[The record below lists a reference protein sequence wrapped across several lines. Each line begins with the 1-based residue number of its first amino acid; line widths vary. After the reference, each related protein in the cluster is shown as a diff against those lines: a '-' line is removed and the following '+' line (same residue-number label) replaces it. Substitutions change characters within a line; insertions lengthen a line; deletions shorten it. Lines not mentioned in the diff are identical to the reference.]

1 LSISSYGQRK
11 MKTKRFNNF
20 NKIYILKL
28 FIILVLLALFY
39 LLYNK
44 LFTFTS
50 YVNRRQVTPRIAQHC
65 SQYNA
70 NNIIRNKIQLP
81 QNIHRRRVG
90 FFLIATGKYIELARR
105 LIDSTEKHF
114 CSNSPH
120 IYVHYFIFT
129 DNTQFNPT
137 LTNGDR
143 NFTIIFQKHLE
154 WPMSTLLR
162 FENILKVCKII
173 IVNRF
178 RVFENLLRS
187 F

>member
-1 LSISSYGQRK
+1 
-11 MKTKRFNNF
+11 MKRLNNL
-20 NKIYILKL
+20 NKISILKL
-28 FIILVLLALFY
+28 CVIFVLLAIVY

-44 LFTFTS
+44 LFAFKS

-65 SQYNA
+65 SQYSA
-70 NNIIRNKIQLP
+70 NNIIKNKIQLP
-81 QNIHRRRVG
+81 QNTHRRRVG

-105 LIDSTEKHF
+105 LLESTEKHF

-129 DNTQFNPT
+129 DNTQFKPQ

-162 FENILKVCKII
+162 FENILKVCQI
-173 IVNRF
+173 
-178 RVFENLLRS
+178 
-187 F
+187 